1 MNNATLNSVTPSN
14 FLAPKV
20 SVIIPT
26 YNRNEL
32 VLDAIDSVL
41 EQTFQDFEIII
52 VDDGSTDNTKTHIEN
67 YQKNDARIK
76 YVFQKNQGVSI
87 ARNTGLKAAQGEY
100 IAFLDSDDRFLIDK
114 LEKQVSILDKHL
126 DVGLVYGTI
135 LVENTIT
142 KKLGSWGHALAGS
155 LEKIEMHQKIYNR
168 HLFFYIG
175 TTLIRKEVIDNIKFD
190 PRMKT
195 GEDFLFYLLL
205 SKKTKFYGIDE
216 PLSLVRRE
224 HESIIQK
231 QKDKKFNEAIAYT
244 ILKKEHNIL
253 TNIEFLKG
261 LSYHY
266 LYFAKDYFE
275 DGMQRQYYV
284 CLLKSFL
291 FNPAN
296 IYLYKHILGDLILK
310 KNKQQQ

>member
-1 MNNATLNSVTPSN
+1 MDNITLKNTTYNLS
-14 FLAPKV
+14 PKV

-26 YNRNEL
+26 YNRNKL

-52 VDDGSTDNTKTHIEN
+52 VDDGSSDDTQKHIER
-67 YQKNDARIK
+67 YQQKDKRIK
-76 YVFQKNQGVSI
+76 YIFQENQGVSI
-87 ARNTGLKAAQGEY
+87 ARNTGLEASQGQY

-114 LEKQVSILDKHL
+114 LERQVSTLDNHL
-126 DVGLVYGTI
+126 DVGLIYGKI

-142 KKLGSWGHALAGS
+142 KELGSWGYAFSGS
-155 LEKIEMHQKIYNR
+155 LGIAEMHQKIYKR

-175 TTLIRKEVIDNIKFD
+175 TTLIRKEAMGSIKFD
-190 PRMKT
+190 SRMKT

-205 SKKTKFYGIDE
+205 SKKAKFYGIDE

-231 QKDKKFNEAIAYT
+231 QKSKKFDEAIAYS
-244 ILKKEHNIL
+244 ILKKEYNLL

-266 LYFAKDYFE
+266 LYFAKDYYE
-275 DGMQRQYYV
+275 DGMYLKYSP
-284 CLLKSFL
+284 CLIKCFL
-291 FNPAN
+291 FNPFN
-296 IYLYKHILGDLILK
+296 PYLYKHILGDLILK
-310 KNKQQQ
+310 K

>member
-1 MNNATLNSVTPSN
+1 MDNITLKSTTYNLS
-14 FLAPKV
+14 PKV

-26 YNRNEL
+26 YNRNKL

-41 EQTFQDFEIII
+41 EQTFQNFEIII
-52 VDDGSTDNTKTHIEN
+52 VDDGSTDNTKTHIDS
-67 YQKNDARIK
+67 YQKKDTRIK
-76 YVFQKNQGVSI
+76 YIFQENQGVSI
-87 ARNTGLKAAQGEY
+87 ARNTGLEAAQGEY

-114 LEKQVSILDKHL
+114 LERQVFILENHHDI
-126 DVGLVYGTI
+126 GLIYSKI

-142 KKLGSWGHALAGS
+142 KELGSWGHAFSGA
-155 LEKIEMHQKIYNR
+155 LEKTEMHQKIFKR

-175 TTLIRKEVIDNIKFD
+175 TTLIRKEVIGNIKFD

-205 SKKTKFYGIDE
+205 SKKAKFYGIDE

-231 QKDKKFNEAIAYT
+231 QKSKKFDEAIAYS
-244 ILKKEHNIL
+244 ILKKEYNLL

-266 LYFAKDYFE
+266 LYFAKDYYE
-275 DGMQRQYYV
+275 DGMYLKYSP
-284 CLLKSFL
+284 CLIKCFL
-291 FNPAN
+291 FNPFN
-296 IYLYKHILGDLILK
+296 PYLYKHILGDLILK
-310 KNKQQQ
+310 K